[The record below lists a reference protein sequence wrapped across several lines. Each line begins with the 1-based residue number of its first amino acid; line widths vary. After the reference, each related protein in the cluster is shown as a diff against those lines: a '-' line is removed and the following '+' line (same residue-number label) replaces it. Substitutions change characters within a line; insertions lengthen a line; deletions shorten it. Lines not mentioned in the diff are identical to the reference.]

1 MSEIDTILLK
11 IASRC
16 NLDCSY
22 CYVYQGE
29 DTSWKL
35 QPKRMSNETILAI
48 ISRLVEI
55 SNVQIQGFAIVLHG
69 GEPLL
74 LGITKLRMLFS
85 GLRNSLPCDKYPI
98 SIQTNG
104 MLLTNE
110 ILNLCSEY
118 RVSVSVSLDGIKQ
131 ANDIARFDRKGKS
144 SFDEVLKGIQM
155 LAEHPNSD
163 FLFAGTLSVIQ
174 PTVSAKST
182 YNFLRSLNTPS
193 MDFLFQDGN
202 HDRLPFGKS
211 SFESTEYGEWLTE
224 ILSLYLTDKNPPK
237 IRILDD
243 LIKIILGGNPSKEG
257 KGEHSFG
264 ILIIETDGEIR
275 KNDTLRASFEGA
287 DFFKGRP
294 NIKSTKIET
303 IINSEEFL
311 DYIKSPK
318 PTSSECQNCE
328 LLSICGGGMP
338 LYRWSHKSQF
348 NNPSVY
354 CRDHKLIISNILN
367 ALQNEG
373 VVNA

>member
-1 MSEIDTILLK
+1 MSQLDTILLK
-11 IASRC
+11 TASRC

-85 GLRNSLPCDKYPI
+85 GLRTSLPSEKYPI

-104 MLLTNE
+104 ILLTNE

-155 LAEHPNSD
+155 LAEHPDSD
-163 FLFAGTLSVIQ
+163 FLFAGTLTVIQ
-174 PTVSAKST
+174 PMVSAKST
-182 YNFLRSLNTPS
+182 YNFLRSP
-193 MDFLFQDGN
+193 
-202 HDRLPFGKS
+202 
-211 SFESTEYGEWLTE
+211 
-224 ILSLYLTDKNPPK
+224 
-237 IRILDD
+237 
-243 LIKIILGGNPSKEG
+243 
-257 KGEHSFG
+257 HSQHF
-264 ILIIETDGEIR
+264 
-275 KNDTLRASFEGA
+275 
-287 DFFKGRP
+287 
-294 NIKSTKIET
+294 
-303 IINSEEFL
+303 
-311 DYIKSPK
+311 
-318 PTSSECQNCE
+318 
-328 LLSICGGGMP
+328 
-338 LYRWSHKSQF
+338 
-348 NNPSVY
+348 
-354 CRDHKLIISNILN
+354 
-367 ALQNEG
+367 
-373 VVNA
+373 